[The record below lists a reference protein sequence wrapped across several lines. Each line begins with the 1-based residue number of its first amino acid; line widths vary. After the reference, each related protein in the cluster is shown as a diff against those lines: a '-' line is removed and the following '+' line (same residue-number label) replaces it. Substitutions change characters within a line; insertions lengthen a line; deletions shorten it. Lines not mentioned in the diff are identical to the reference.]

1 MLSVGIVGLPN
12 VGKSTVFNALSNY
25 GGRVGAR
32 RAGAGAK
39 VSNYPFCTIEPNRAI
54 VPVPDPRLDRV
65 AGIFGQPQRT
75 PTTVEFVDIAGL
87 VRGASRGEG
96 LGNQFLSAIREVDA
110 ILHVVRCFP
119 DAKIAHVE
127 HSLDPV
133 RDLEIVEL
141 ELALADLGAVQR
153 RQEKVAS
160 AVRGHRKEAEQEAE
174 ALARLSE
181 HLNAGMPARTMPGR
195 AQTIAP
201 RTLKDPRGSERA
213 LTEVQ
218 LLTDKPVVYVANVGE
233 QQSADGAAAV
243 GTPAPQEMVSQLAAH
258 ASGPVVPLVAK
269 LEADLAEMEEAERA
283 AFVVELKVESGAIE
297 RVIKAC
303 YQALDLVTFFTG
315 VGAEARAWAVPR
327 GTTLADAAG
336 RIHTDMERGFIRAE
350 VIGFGSLDALG
361 DWHAAHQ
368 TGKVRA
374 EGRDYL
380 VQDGDVILVRFQ
392 A

>member
-12 VGKSTVFNALSNY
+12 VGKSTVFNALSN
-25 GGRVGAR
+25 
-32 RAGAGAK
+32 AGAK
-39 VSNYPFCTIEPNRAI
+39 VSNYPFCTIEPNRAV

-65 AGIFGQPQRT
+65 AEIFGQQQRT

-119 DAKIAHVE
+119 DPKIAHVE
-127 HSLDPV
+127 QSLDPV

-141 ELALADLGAVQR
+141 ELALADLAAVER

-160 AVRGHRKEAEQEAE
+160 AVRAHRKEAEQEAD

-195 AQTIAP
+195 AHTI
-201 RTLKDPRGSERA
+201 A

-218 LLTDKPVVYVANVGE
+218 LLTDQPVVYVANVGDPSTRPADG
-233 QQSADGAAAV
+233 QQSSVARGSLAASGAERRAAD
-243 GTPAPQEMVSQLAAH
+243 EMVSRLAAH

-368 TGKVRA
+368 TGKVRV

-392 A
+392 

>member
-12 VGKSTVFNALSNY
+12 VGKSTLFNALSN
-25 GGRVGAR
+25 
-32 RAGAGAK
+32 AGAK
-39 VSNYPFCTIEPNRAI
+39 VSSYPFCTIEPNRAV

-65 AGIFGQPQRT
+65 AEVFGQPQRT

-119 DAKIAHVE
+119 DPKIAHVE

-133 RDLEIVEL
+133 RDLGVVEL
-141 ELALADLGAVQR
+141 ELALADLGALQR

-160 AVRGHRKEAEQEAE
+160 AVRTHRKEAEQQAE

-195 AQTIAP
+195 TQTI
-201 RTLKDPRGSERA
+201 A

-233 QQSADGAAAV
+233 QQSADA
-243 GTPAPQEMVSQLAAH
+243 MVSQLAAH
-258 ASGPVVPLVAK
+258 ASGPVVPLVAR

-327 GTTLADAAG
+327 GATLADAAG
-336 RIHTDMERGFIRAE
+336 RIHTDMQRGFIRAE
-350 VIGFGSLDALG
+350 VVGFDSLDALG

-368 TGKVRA
+368 AGKVRV

-392 A
+392 P